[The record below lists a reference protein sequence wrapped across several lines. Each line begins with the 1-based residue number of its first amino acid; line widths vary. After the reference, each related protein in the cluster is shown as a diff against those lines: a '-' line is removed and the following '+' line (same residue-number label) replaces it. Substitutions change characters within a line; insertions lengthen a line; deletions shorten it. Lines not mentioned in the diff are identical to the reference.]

1 MSAGDFCVLRLEF
14 PCITGEIVQTAISI
28 SGNTIRL
35 TAQQWIH
42 TLPQNPKNFGEEGD
56 DMGEVILSNEVIN
69 GLLAMPARQI
79 WTDYDEQ
86 ADVLYISFR
95 KPQQAND
102 SVMEADDSIY
112 HYRDEELVGITVL
125 NASKQKDLAR

>member
-1 MSAGDFCVLRLEF
+1 
-14 PCITGEIVQTAISI
+14 
-28 SGNTIRL
+28 
-35 TAQQWIH
+35 
-42 TLPQNPKNFGEEGD
+42 
-56 DMGEVILSNEVIN
+56 MGEVILSNEVIS

-102 SVMEADDSIY
+102 SVLEADDRIY

-125 NASKQKDLAR
+125 NASKQGGYDDHRENDTIR